1 MRASRPLLGVWL
13 ALVTVVAAGCA
24 TSAGNPASADAI
36 AERVGEVG
44 ISADLVFTTAVPG
57 YTLAPQSVGVSN
69 DDGMSA
75 TWIRDGSGALISL
88 RTQRGD
94 MTAETCAAL
103 PMWDD
108 PETPVTCTEQDGIW
122 HRERNGTH
130 EDIVVRAGATVRIIG
145 SAGATADEIDAAA
158 KAVHVPSST
167 ELDHMFSDTPRT
179 PPTPVERG
187 DLPENGDGAPIQPS
201 GPGG

>member
-1 MRASRPLLGVWL
+1 MRASRPLLGVWV

-24 TSAGNPASADAI
+24 TSAGNPASVDAI
-36 AERVGEVG
+36 SERVGGVG

-69 DDGMSA
+69 EEGMSA
-75 TWIRDGSGALISL
+75 TWIRDGSGAMISL
-88 RTQRGD
+88 RTQRGG

-108 PETPVTCTEQDGIW
+108 PEAPVTCTEEDGIW
-122 HRERNGTH
+122 HRERNGAH

-145 SAGATADEIDAAA
+145 STGATADEIDAAA

-201 GPGG
+201 GSGG

>member
-24 TSAGNPASADAI
+24 TSAANPASADAI
-36 AERVGEVG
+36 SERVGAVG

-69 DDGMSA
+69 DEGVSA
-75 TWIRDGSGALISL
+75 TWIRDGSGAMISL
-88 RTQRGD
+88 RTQRGG
-94 MTAETCAAL
+94 MTAETCATL

-122 HRERNGTH
+122 HRERNGAH
-130 EDIVVRAGATVRIIG
+130 EDIVVRDGAAVRIIG

-158 KAVHVPSST
+158 KAVHVPSTT
-167 ELDHMFSDTPRT
+167 ELDQMFSDTPRT
-179 PPTPVERG
+179 PPIPVERG

>member
-1 MRASRPLLGVWL
+1 MRASRPLLGVLL

-24 TSAGNPASADAI
+24 SSGGGPASADEI
-36 AERVGEVG
+36 AERVGAAG
-44 ISADLVFTTAVPG
+44 ISTDLVFTTEVTG
-57 YTLAPQSVGVSN
+57 YTLAPQSVGVWN
-69 DDGMSA
+69 DEGMSA
-75 TWIRDGSGALISL
+75 TWMRDGSGAMISL

-94 MTAETCAAL
+94 ITAETCATL

-108 PETPVTCTEQDGIW
+108 TETPVTCTEQDGIW
-122 HRERNGTH
+122 HRERNGAH
-130 EDIVVRAGATVRIIG
+130 EDIAVRDGAWVLIVG

-167 ELDHMFSDTPRT
+167 ELDRMFSDTPRT

-187 DLPENGDGAPIQPS
+187 DLPDNGDGAPIQPS

>member
-1 MRASRPLLGVWL
+1 MRASRPLTGALL
-13 ALVTVVAAGCA
+13 ALATVVAAGCA
-24 TSAGNPASADAI
+24 TSTGSPASTDEI
-36 AERVGEVG
+36 AERVGAVG
-44 ISADLVFTTAVPG
+44 ISADLVFTTEVAG

-94 MTAETCAAL
+94 MAAETCAAL

-122 HRERNGTH
+122 HREHNGAH
-130 EDIVVRAGATVRIIG
+130 EDIVVRDGAWVLIVG
-145 SAGATADEIDAAA
+145 SAGATTDEIDAAA
-158 KAVHVPSST
+158 KAVHVPSLT
-167 ELDHMFSDTPRT
+167 ELDRIFSDTPRT

>member
-1 MRASRPLLGVWL
+1 MRASRPLLGVL
-13 ALVTVVAAGCA
+13 LTLVTVTAAGCA
-24 TSAGNPASADAI
+24 ASAGSPASADEI
-36 AERVGEVG
+36 AERVAAAG
-44 ISADLVFTTAVPG
+44 ISTDLVFTTAVPG
-57 YTLAPQSVGVSN
+57 YTLAPQSVGVS
-69 DDGMSA
+69 DEDGMSA
-75 TWIRDGSGALISL
+75 TWIRDGSGAMISL
-88 RTQRGD
+88 RTQRGG

-108 PETPVTCTEQDGIW
+108 PATPVTCTEQDGIW
-122 HRERNGTH
+122 HREHDGAH
-130 EDIVVRAGATVRIIG
+130 EDIVVRDGASVRVIG

-167 ELDHMFSDTPRT
+167 ELDELFSDTPRT

-187 DLPENGDGAPIQPS
+187 DLPDNGDGAPIQPS